1 MAKYLISRFDS
12 FEILHVPRE
21 VNVDAN
27 RVARIGLRV
36 EANPICPVVSLFHSS
51 IDETSANTVDE
62 GETWMTPIIN
72 YLVKEELPS
81 GKNEAQ
87 VLRRKAVHC
96 AFEFG
101 ELYKRGF
108 YVPLLKC
115 ITPE

>member
-51 IDETSANTVDE
+51 IDGTSINIVDKEET
-62 GETWMTPIIN
+62 GMTPIIN

-81 GKNEAQ
+81 DKKEAR
-87 VLRRKAVHC
+87 VLRRRVAHF

-101 ELYKRGF
+101 QLYKRG
-108 YVPLLKC
+108 YSIPLLKC
-115 ITPE
+115 VTP